1 MPTKSVVR
9 MGQTAPAPPKLSNLA
24 HMNVRAAALLV
35 KRVLR
40 SPRLFAAAMS
50 AYPPLFAAGV
60 RIRDIPDDWS
70 SAHLILKVNRF
81 NGNAHGAAF
90 GGSLF
95 SMTDAMFGML
105 VMQRLGREYEAWTR
119 TGTFQYINP
128 GRNNAHTTVRVTDAM
143 VEQIKHEIASDG
155 FCNIPYTT
163 VITNDDGSTVG
174 IGQQELHCR
183 LRKSKEAQRSHREQ
197 ERGGSSPRVV
207 DRRIE
212 PHEARGIT
220 LLSLA
225 TAVAWRAFGPA
236 SSSAGP
242 SSAEGRSA
250 QEHSAEQ
257 HNTGASNNA
266 ATLTTLLSAA
276 RRIPDPED
284 RARFVVKKVLEE
296 NALTPL
302 EIQEMG
308 IPSRLIPND

>member
-1 MPTKSVVR
+1 
-9 MGQTAPAPPKLSNLA
+9 
-24 HMNVRAAALLV
+24 MNTRTAALLV

-70 SAHLILKVNRF
+70 SAHLVLKVNRL
-81 NGNAHGAAF
+81 NSNAHGAAF

-105 VMQRLGREYEAWTR
+105 VMQRLGRENEAWTR

-128 GRNNAHTTVRVTDAM
+128 GRNNAHATIQVTDAM
-143 VEQIKHEIASDG
+143 VEQIKHEITSDG

-207 DRRIE
+207 NRRIE

-236 SSSAGP
+236 SSSAKDHDADA
-242 SSAEGRSA
+242 S
-250 QEHSAEQ
+250 
-257 HNTGASNNA
+257 HNAG
-266 ATLTTLLSAA
+266 TLTTLLSAA

-296 NALTPL
+296 NALTPQD
-302 EIQEMG
+302 IQEMG
-308 IPSRLIPND
+308 IPSRLIPKE

>member
-1 MPTKSVVR
+1 
-9 MGQTAPAPPKLSNLA
+9 
-24 HMNVRAAALLV
+24 MNTRTAALLV

-70 SAHLILKVNRF
+70 SAHLVLKVNRL
-81 NGNAHGAAF
+81 NSNAHGAAF

-128 GRNNAHTTVRVTDAM
+128 GRNNAHTTVHVTDAM

-183 LRKSKEAQRSHREQ
+183 LRKRKEARRSHHEQ
-197 ERGGSSPRVV
+197 TQGGSSPRVV
-207 DRRIE
+207 NRRIE

-236 SSSAGP
+236 SSSTA
-242 SSAEGRSA
+242 SSS
-250 QEHSAEQ
+250 EQ
-257 HNTGASNNA
+257 HDTETSRNA

-284 RARFVVKKVLEE
+284 RARYVVTKVLEE
-296 NALTPL
+296 NALTSAD
-302 EIQEMG
+302 IQEMG
-308 IPSRLIPND
+308 IPARLIPNE

>member
-1 MPTKSVVR
+1 
-9 MGQTAPAPPKLSNLA
+9 
-24 HMNVRAAALLV
+24 MNTRTAALLV

-50 AYPPLFAAGV
+50 AYPPLLAAGV

-70 SAHLILKVNRF
+70 SAHLVLKVNRL
-81 NGNAHGAAF
+81 NSNAHGAAF

-207 DRRIE
+207 NRRIE

-236 SSSAGP
+236 SSAAS
-242 SSAEGRSA
+242 SSADKPSA
-250 QEHSAEQ
+250 KH
-257 HNTGASNNA
+257 HDTVASNNA

-284 RARFVVKKVLEE
+284 RTRYVIKKVLEE
-296 NALTPL
+296 NALTTQ
-302 EIQEMG
+302 EIREMG
-308 IPSRLIPND
+308 IPSRLIPNE

>member
-1 MPTKSVVR
+1 
-9 MGQTAPAPPKLSNLA
+9 
-24 HMNVRAAALLV
+24 MNTRTAALLV

-60 RIRDIPDDWS
+60 RVRDISDDWS
-70 SAHLILKVNRF
+70 SAHLILKVNRL
-81 NGNAHGAAF
+81 NNNAHGAAF
-90 GGSLF
+90 GRSLF
-95 SMTDAMFGML
+95 SMTDAMFGTL

-128 GRNNAHTTVRVTDAM
+128 GRNNAHATVQITDAM
-143 VEQIKHEIASDG
+143 VEQIKREIASDG

-183 LRKSKEAQRSHREQ
+183 LRKSKSHREQ
-197 ERGGSSPRVV
+197 ERGSSSPRVV
-207 DRRIE
+207 NRRIE

-236 SSSAGP
+236 SSSG
-242 SSAEGRSA
+242 
-250 QEHSAEQ
+250 EQ
-257 HNTGASNNA
+257 HDADASHNA

-284 RARFVVKKVLEE
+284 RARYVVKKVLEE
-296 NALTPL
+296 NALTPQD
-302 EIQEMG
+302 IKEMG
-308 IPSRLIPND
+308 IPPRLISNE

>member
-1 MPTKSVVR
+1 
-9 MGQTAPAPPKLSNLA
+9 
-24 HMNVRAAALLV
+24 MNTRTAALLV

-70 SAHLILKVNRF
+70 SAHLILKVNRL
-81 NGNAHGAAF
+81 NSNAHGAAF

-128 GRNNAHTTVRVTDAM
+128 GRNNAHATIRVTDAM

-207 DRRIE
+207 NRRIE
-212 PHEARGIT
+212 PYEARGIT

-236 SSSAGP
+236 SSSV
-242 SSAEGRSA
+242 
-250 QEHSAEQ
+250 EQ
-257 HNTGASNNA
+257 HDADASHNA

-276 RRIPDPED
+276 RRIPAPED
-284 RARFVVKKVLEE
+284 RARYVVKKGLEE
-296 NALTPL
+296 NALTRQ
-302 EIQEMG
+302 EREEMG
-308 IPSRLIPND
+308 IPSRLIPKE

>member
-1 MPTKSVVR
+1 
-9 MGQTAPAPPKLSNLA
+9 
-24 HMNVRAAALLV
+24 MNTRTAALLA
-35 KRVLR
+35 KRILR

-50 AYPPLFAAGV
+50 GYPPLLAAGV
-60 RIRDIPDDWS
+60 RIRDVPDDWS
-70 SAHLILKVNRF
+70 SAHLVLKVNRF
-81 NGNAHGAAF
+81 NSNAHGAAF

-105 VMQRLGREYEAWTR
+105 VMQRLGQEYEAWTR

-128 GRNNAHTTVRVTDAM
+128 GRNNAHTTVQVTDAM

-207 DRRIE
+207 NRRIE

-236 SSSAGP
+236 SSSAAS
-242 SSAEGRSA
+242 SSADKPSA
-250 QEHSAEQ
+250 KH
-257 HNTGASNNA
+257 HDTVASNNA

-284 RARFVVKKVLEE
+284 RTRYVVKKVLEE
-296 NALTPL
+296 NALTTQ
-302 EIQEMG
+302 EIREMG
-308 IPSRLIPND
+308 IPSRLIPNE

>member
-1 MPTKSVVR
+1 
-9 MGQTAPAPPKLSNLA
+9 
-24 HMNVRAAALLV
+24 MNTRTAALLV

-50 AYPPLFAAGV
+50 AYPPLLAAGV

-70 SAHLILKVNRF
+70 SAHLVLKVNRL
-81 NGNAHGAAF
+81 NSNAHGAAF

-207 DRRIE
+207 NRRIE

-236 SSSAGP
+236 SSSAAS
-242 SSAEGRSA
+242 SSADKPSA
-250 QEHSAEQ
+250 KH
-257 HNTGASNNA
+257 HDTVASNNA

-276 RRIPDPED
+276 RRIPNPED
-284 RARFVVKKVLEE
+284 RTRYVVKKVLEE
-296 NALTPL
+296 NALTTQ
-302 EIQEMG
+302 EIEEMG
-308 IPSRLIPND
+308 IPSRLIPNE

>member
-1 MPTKSVVR
+1 
-9 MGQTAPAPPKLSNLA
+9 
-24 HMNVRAAALLV
+24 MNTRTAALLV

-70 SAHLILKVNRF
+70 SAHLVLKVNRL
-81 NGNAHGAAF
+81 NSNAHGAAF

-128 GRNNAHTTVRVTDAM
+128 GRNNAHATIRVTDAM

-207 DRRIE
+207 NRRIE

-236 SSSAGP
+236 SSSTKD
-242 SSAEGRSA
+242 
-250 QEHSAEQ
+250 HD
-257 HNTGASNNA
+257 TDASHNA

-276 RRIPDPED
+276 RRIPAPED

-296 NALTPL
+296 NALTPQD
-302 EIQEMG
+302 IQEMG
-308 IPSRLIPND
+308 IPSRLIPKE

>member
-1 MPTKSVVR
+1 
-9 MGQTAPAPPKLSNLA
+9 
-24 HMNVRAAALLV
+24 MNTRTAALLV

-70 SAHLILKVNRF
+70 SAHLILKVNRL
-81 NGNAHGAAF
+81 NSNAHGAAF

-128 GRNNAHTTVRVTDAM
+128 GRNNAHATIRVTDAM

-207 DRRIE
+207 NRRIE

-236 SSSAGP
+236 SSSV
-242 SSAEGRSA
+242 
-250 QEHSAEQ
+250 EQ
-257 HNTGASNNA
+257 HDADASHNA

-276 RRIPDPED
+276 RRIPAPED
-284 RARFVVKKVLEE
+284 RARYVVKKVLEE
-296 NALTPL
+296 NALTRQ
-302 EIQEMG
+302 EIEEMG
-308 IPSRLIPND
+308 IPSRLIPKE

>member
-1 MPTKSVVR
+1 
-9 MGQTAPAPPKLSNLA
+9 
-24 HMNVRAAALLV
+24 MNTRTAALLV

-50 AYPPLFAAGV
+50 AYPPLLAAGV

-70 SAHLILKVNRF
+70 SAHLVLKVNRL
-81 NGNAHGAAF
+81 NSNAHGAAF

-207 DRRIE
+207 NRRIE

-236 SSSAGP
+236 SSAAS
-242 SSAEGRSA
+242 SSADKPSA
-250 QEHSAEQ
+250 KH
-257 HNTGASNNA
+257 HDTVASNNA

-284 RARFVVKKVLEE
+284 RTRYVVKKVLEE
-296 NALTPL
+296 NALTTQ
-302 EIQEMG
+302 EIREMG
-308 IPSRLIPND
+308 IPSRLIPNE

>member
-1 MPTKSVVR
+1 
-9 MGQTAPAPPKLSNLA
+9 
-24 HMNVRAAALLV
+24 MNTRTTALLV

-60 RIRDIPDDWS
+60 RIRDVPDDWS
-70 SAHLILKVNRF
+70 SAHLILKVNRL
-81 NGNAHGAAF
+81 NSNAHGAAF

-105 VMQRLGREYEAWTR
+105 VMQRLGQEYEAWTR

-128 GRNNAHTTVRVTDAM
+128 GRNNAHATVRVTDAM
-143 VEQIKHEIASDG
+143 VEQIKREIASDG

-163 VITNDDGSTVG
+163 VITNEDGSTVG

-183 LRKSKEAQRSHREQ
+183 LRKSKEAQRSHHEQ

-207 DRRIE
+207 NRRIE

-236 SSSAGP
+236 SSSAAKEHN
-242 SSAEGRSA
+242 AEHHGT
-250 QEHSAEQ
+250 Q
-257 HNTGASNNA
+257 ASTNA

-284 RARFVVKKVLEE
+284 RARYVVTKVLEE
-296 NALTPL
+296 NALTPHD
-302 EIQEMG
+302 IQEMG
-308 IPSRLIPND
+308 IPSRLIPHE

>member
-1 MPTKSVVR
+1 
-9 MGQTAPAPPKLSNLA
+9 
-24 HMNVRAAALLV
+24 MNTRTAALLV

-70 SAHLILKVNRF
+70 SAHLVLKVNRF
-81 NGNAHGAAF
+81 NSNAHGAAF

-105 VMQRLGREYEAWTR
+105 VMQRLGRECEAWTR

-128 GRNNAHTTVRVTDAM
+128 GRNNAHTTVRITDAM

-197 ERGGSSPRVV
+197 ARGGSSPRVV
-207 DRRIE
+207 NRRIE

-236 SSSAGP
+236 SSSTAP
-242 SSAEGRSA
+242 SSAA
-250 QEHSAEQ
+250 DHSAEE
-257 HNTGASNNA
+257 HDTTASKNA

-276 RRIPDPED
+276 RRVPGPED

-296 NALTPL
+296 NALTPQ
-302 EIQEMG
+302 EIQEVG
-308 IPSRLIPND
+308 IPSRLIPNE

>member
-1 MPTKSVVR
+1 
-9 MGQTAPAPPKLSNLA
+9 
-24 HMNVRAAALLV
+24 MNTRTAALLV

-50 AYPPLFAAGV
+50 AYPPLLAAGV

-70 SAHLILKVNRF
+70 SAHLVLKVNRL
-81 NGNAHGAAF
+81 NSNAHGAAF

-207 DRRIE
+207 NRRIE

-236 SSSAGP
+236 SSSAAS
-242 SSAEGRSA
+242 SSADKPSA
-250 QEHSAEQ
+250 KH
-257 HNTGASNNA
+257 HDTVASNNA

-276 RRIPDPED
+276 RRIPNPED
-284 RARFVVKKVLEE
+284 RTRYVVKKVLEE
-296 NALTPL
+296 NALTTR
-302 EIQEMG
+302 EIEEMG
-308 IPSRLIPND
+308 IPSRLIPNE